1 MMFIVNPKRIGQSDK
16 AVLVERIREAISLES
31 ILKDTP
37 DFVVRQEINTLN
49 MKIAELSE
57 IR

>member
-1 MMFIVNPKRIGQSDK
+1 MFIVNPKRIGQSDK